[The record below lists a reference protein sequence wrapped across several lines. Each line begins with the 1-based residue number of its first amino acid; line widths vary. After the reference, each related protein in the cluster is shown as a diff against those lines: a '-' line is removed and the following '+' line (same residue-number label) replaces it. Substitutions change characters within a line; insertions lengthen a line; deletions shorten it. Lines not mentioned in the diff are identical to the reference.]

1 MAIILH
7 VVNLL
12 VVCVAVWRL
21 LKCKFI
27 MNTEQQ
33 QQQLPRQPASGDRV
47 CRSIHS
53 GDVTDADELT
63 QLMQL
68 TAAGDARD
76 LSSR

>member
-1 MAIILH
+1 
-7 VVNLL
+7 
-12 VVCVAVWRL
+12 
-21 LKCKFI
+21 
-27 MNTEQQ
+27 MNTEPQQ

-47 CRSIHS
+47 CHSIHS